1 MGICVLDFALFPI
14 FWSILQTYQGVSISQ
29 WVPMTLQGGGLFHIA
44 YGAILGVTAW
54 SRGRE
59 KMTAMEYNCQ
69 ESYGINSGGYGYGY
83 DNYSRNRDYSN
94 RNYDIRNEV
103 EGSNENR

>member
-1 MGICVLDFALFPI
+1 M
-14 FWSILQTYQGVSISQ
+14 
-29 WVPMTLQGGGLFHIA
+29 A

-59 KMTAMEYNCQ
+59 KMTAMEYNYQ
-69 ESYGINSGGYGYGY
+69 ESYGINSNDYGY
-83 DNYSRNRDYSN
+83 DNYNRNRDYRNN
-94 RNYDIRNEV
+94 RDCDIRNEV